1 MDERIEAYL
10 GNLYHKIIKLSATT
24 EEMED
29 YIKFL
34 DVFFEIELIDYEEY
48 VEWKGKIAG
57 SLSNNIDS
65 LELSNRAYNSLKR
78 VGVNNKLKL
87 RNKLLEDDILGI
99 RGIGVSTAVE
109 IIHKA
114 LNCEILT
121 DQDLVSLKETCL
133 KLKINGYEMI

>member
-1 MDERIEAYL
+1 MDTRIEAYL
-10 GNLYHKIIKLSATT
+10 GNLSHKIINLSATT
-24 EEMED
+24 VEMED

-34 DVFFEIELIDYEEY
+34 NVFFEIGLINYEEY
-48 VEWKGKIAG
+48 VEWKGRIAEPF
-57 SLSNNIDS
+57 SNNIEI

-87 RNKLLEDDILGI
+87 RNKLLEDNILGI

-114 LNCEILT
+114 LICKILT
-121 DQDLVSLKETCL
+121 DQDLVFLKETCL
-133 KLKINGYEMI
+133 KLKINGYEIK